1 MKSSIRFSA
10 VCVLLVGCAG
20 GYVWSKPG
28 MTEASRDADL
38 MACGTRN
45 SHLEKDDPAA
55 VAVIDQCMVSRGYE
69 KTRR

>member
-1 MKSSIRFSA
+1 MKTTIR
-10 VCVLLVGCAG
+10 VLGLCCLLAACG
-20 GYVWSKPG
+20 GPYVWTKQG

-45 SHLEKDDPAA
+45 AHLEKDDPAA
-55 VAVIDQCMVSRGYE
+55 VRVIDECMLSRGYE

>member
-1 MKSSIRFSA
+1 MKSLIGFFA
-10 VCVLLVGCAG
+10 VCGLIVGCSG

-28 MTEASRDADL
+28 MTEASRDVDL
-38 MACGTRN
+38 MSCGTRN

-55 VAVIDQCMVSRGYE
+55 VAVIDQCMASRGYE